1 MKKEKS
7 AFLYVKANPQKKSKR
22 GGKPMVLVHPNG
34 AKLKPSGER
43 VANIRY
49 WRRRIADGDDSV
61 SIINEKKPVK
71 KTASKKTK
79 EKN

>member
-49 WRRRIADGDDSV
+49 WRRRIADGDAVEYDPKKLV
-61 SIINEKKPVK
+61 SSPAAKPAAK
-71 KTASKKTK
+71 S
-79 EKN
+79 EG